1 MCDSEAKK
9 ARAEAHKAQGNEEYK
24 KGDYAAAVVHYSR
37 AIGTIFPFYKW
48 AFWGGGPYGSLAPAV
63 FCALQMVA

>member
-48 AFWGGGPYGSLAPAV
+48 AFWGGVLMA
-63 FCALQMVA
+63 ALRQPFFVPCKW